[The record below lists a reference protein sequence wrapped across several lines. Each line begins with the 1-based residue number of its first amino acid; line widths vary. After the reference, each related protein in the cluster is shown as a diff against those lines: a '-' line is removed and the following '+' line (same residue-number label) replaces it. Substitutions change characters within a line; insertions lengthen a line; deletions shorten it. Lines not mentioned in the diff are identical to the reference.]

1 MSKPPDSL
9 PEGRPVSSITPLSHD
24 EVRSG
29 RHAPPPKQ
37 GLSGCGWGVIGMLGC
52 SLVIVV
58 PFALALL
65 LGMTSISGI
74 LGGFQSIFSPRIT
87 ASVMSSQTLVRE
99 ILPKAELVTASA
111 QLAKSGIL
119 IGVQQGVANA
129 CGYSA
134 DHVATGTIE
143 AGVNLADLSEQSVV
157 YDALTDT
164 YTVSVPAPRLTSCH
178 IDQIQQYNVTF
189 TACSQDVIG
198 AQALASYIA
207 ITEFRDDAIEG
218 GLLQRAEREVRL
230 ALRDLLTQFTTSKI
244 VIQFMPPDNV
254 YPASCQPEVPPAWS
268 FDANANA
275 WVKK

>member
-1 MSKPPDSL
+1 MSQPPNSL
-9 PEGRPVSSITPLSHD
+9 PEGRPVSSITPVSHD
-24 EVRSG
+24 DVNHTPTS
-29 RHAPPPKQ
+29 PKQ
-37 GLSGCGWGVIGMLGC
+37 GLSGCAWGVIGMLGC
-52 SLVIVV
+52 SLMIFIPLV
-58 PFALALL
+58 LAVL
-65 LGMTSISGI
+65 LGLTSINGI
-74 LGGFQSIFSPRIT
+74 FGGIQSIFSQRIT
-87 ASVMSSQTLVRE
+87 ASVMSSQTIVRE

-119 IGVQQGVANA
+119 IGVQQGAANA

-143 AGVNLADLSEQSVV
+143 AGVNLADLNEQSVV

-164 YTVSVPAPRLTSCH
+164 YTVTVPAPRLTSCH

-218 GLLQRAEREVRL
+218 GLLKRAEREARL
-230 ALRDLLTQFTTSKI
+230 ALRDLMTQFTTSKV
-244 VIQFMPPDNV
+244 VIEFAPPDNV
-254 YPASCQPEVPPAWS
+254 YPISCQPEVPASWS
-268 FDANANA
+268 FDATANA